1 VRIFS
6 QTLNL
11 LTAAKVVN
19 RHTAY
24 MDSFDALPFKPFWRP
39 SFRRERSSQNV

>member
-24 MDSFDALPFKPFWRP
+24 MDSFDALPLKPFWRP
-39 SFRRERSSQNV
+39 SFSRARFSKNV